1 MRVRQADDKWVLTAQ
16 RAGST
21 TVTVMERPVYVA
33 ELSAVPDSVEYEPR
47 RECVGDNEETSRQRK
62 VQS

>member
-1 MRVRQADDKWVLTAQ
+1 MRVHQADDKWVLTAQ
-16 RAGST
+16 HAGST
-21 TVTVMERPVYVA
+21 TGTVMERQA